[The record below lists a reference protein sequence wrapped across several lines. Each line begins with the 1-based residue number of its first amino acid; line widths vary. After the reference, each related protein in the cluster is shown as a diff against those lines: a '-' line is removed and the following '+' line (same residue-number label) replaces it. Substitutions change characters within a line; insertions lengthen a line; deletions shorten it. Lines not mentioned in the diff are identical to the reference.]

1 MQDTQKVFAFIENNT
16 EKYLDFLFR
25 ICSYEARA
33 YGKQTID
40 RMADHIAAF
49 ARDEGLQV
57 MRTPMEKCGDF
68 LPVEITPGAEKA
80 GLFMAHMDTVFDKG
94 VFGEPPVR
102 REGDQMFGP
111 GVIDCK
117 GGIAI
122 ALLAMKALEVNGYE
136 NNCRLLLTSD
146 EEISNRLGGEKEMQ
160 IIRDSVKG
168 YKAAFNCEVAGV
180 DEVVVSRKGILRYK
194 LEISGIASHAG
205 IDYFAGASAVRE
217 AAHKI
222 LALESLSTDGG
233 TTFNCGIINGGQLTN
248 IVPEKCEI
256 FIDVRVKD
264 REAMQEAIKTLEAE
278 AEKVYVSGTKTK
290 LCFISKRE
298 PMLKIE
304 DTEKLFL
311 HLKNISDKYSLGNLI
326 PVESGG
332 GSDSA
337 YTQLAGVPSVC
348 AVGATGDFCHT
359 TREYANISSL
369 TTRAKLLS
377 AATVEME

>member
-1 MQDTQKVFAFIENNT
+1 MKNVFEYIDKNEQSFLSFWIDICNLEGVAEDKASLDKVADKIADFAT
-16 EKYLDFLFR
+16 SLGLFVDR
-25 ICSYEARA
+25 IP
-33 YGKQTID
+33 
-40 RMADHIAAF
+40 F
-49 ARDEGLQV
+49 
-57 MRTPMEKCGDF
+57 EKCGDF
-68 LPVEITPGAEKA
+68 LVIDTKRDASKGVCF
-80 GLFMAHMDTVFDKG
+80 LAHMDTVHKNG
-94 VFGEPPVR
+94 AFGYPPVTVTEDR
-102 REGDQMFGP
+102 LIGP

-122 ALLAMKALEVNGYE
+122 ALLAMKALDENGYE

-146 EEISNRLGGEKEMQ
+146 EEISNRLGGEREMEV
-160 IIRDSVKG
+160 IRDSVKG

-233 TTFNCGIINGGQLTN
+233 TTFNCGIINGGRLTN

-264 REAMQEAIKTLEAE
+264 REAMQEAIKTLESE
-278 AEKVYVSGTKTK
+278 AEKVYVEGTKTK

-298 PMLKIE
+298 PMLRNE

-311 HLKNISDKYSLGNLI
+311 HLKNISDKYSLGKLI

-369 TTRAKLLS
+369 STRAKLLA

>member
-1 MQDTQKVFAFIENNT
+1 MKSIFEYIEKNEQSFLSFWIDICNLEGVAEDKTALDRVADKIADFASS
-16 EKYLDFLFR
+16 LGLFVNR
-25 ICSYEARA
+25 IP
-33 YGKQTID
+33 
-40 RMADHIAAF
+40 F
-49 ARDEGLQV
+49 
-57 MRTPMEKCGDF
+57 EKCGDF
-68 LPVEITPGAEKA
+68 LVIDTKKDASKGVCF
-80 GLFMAHMDTVFDKG
+80 LAHMDTVHKNG
-94 VFGEPPVR
+94 AFGYPPVTVAEDR
-102 REGDQMFGP
+102 LIGP

-122 ALLAMKALEVNGYE
+122 ALLAMKALDENGYE

-146 EEISNRLGGEKEMQ
+146 EEVSNRLGGEREMEV
-160 IIRDSVKG
+160 IRDSVSG

-180 DEVVVSRKGILRYK
+180 DEAVVSRKGILRYK
-194 LEISGIASHAG
+194 FDISGIASHAG

-222 LALESLSTDGG
+222 LALEALSVEGG
-233 TTFNCGIINGGQLTN
+233 TTFNCGVINGGRLTN

-278 AEKVYVSGTKTK
+278 AEKVYVAGTKTK

-298 PMLKIE
+298 PMLRNE

-311 HLKNISDKYSLGNLI
+311 HLKNISDKYSLGKLI

-369 TTRAKLLS
+369 VTRAKLLA

>member
-1 MQDTQKVFAFIENNT
+1 MNRVFEYIEKNQQKFLSLWEDICNMEGTAEDKPATDAITDKLQAFCESLSLFT
-16 EKYLDFLFR
+16 ERVCFD
-25 ICSYEARA
+25 
-33 YGKQTID
+33 
-40 RMADHIAAF
+40 
-49 ARDEGLQV
+49 
-57 MRTPMEKCGDF
+57 KCGDF
-68 LPVEITPGAEKA
+68 LIVDTKHNAEK
-80 GLFMAHMDTVFDKG
+80 GVCFLAHMDTVHKNG
-94 VFGEPPVR
+94 AFGYPPVKN
-102 REGDQMFGP
+102 EGDRLIGP

-122 ALLAMKALEVNGYE
+122 ALLAMKALEENGYE

-168 YKAAFNCEVAGV
+168 YKAAFNCEVAGE

-278 AEKVYVSGTKTK
+278 AERVYVSGTKTK

-298 PMLKIE
+298 PMLRNE

-311 HLKNISDKYSLGNLI
+311 HLKNISDKYSLGDLI

-369 TTRAKLLS
+369 TTRAKLLA
-377 AATVEME
+377 AATLEME

>member
-1 MQDTQKVFAFIENNT
+1 MKNIFEFIDNSEQKFLSFWEDICNLEGVAED
-16 EKYLDFLFR
+16 KAALDVV
-25 ICSYEARA
+25 
-33 YGKQTID
+33 
-40 RMADHIAAF
+40 ADKIQEF
-49 ARDEGLQV
+49 ARDLGLFV
-57 MRTPMEKCGDF
+57 NRIPFDDCGDF
-68 LPVEITPGAEKA
+68 LVIDTKQNADKGVCF
-80 GLFMAHMDTVFDKG
+80 LAHMDTVHKNG
-94 VFGEPPVR
+94 AFGYPPVKN
-102 REGDQMFGP
+102 EGDRLIGP

-122 ALLAMKALEVNGYE
+122 ALLAMKALEVNGYDK
-136 NNCRLLLTSD
+136 NCRLLLTSD
-146 EEISNRLGGEKEMQ
+146 EEISNRLGGEREMEV
-160 IIRDSVKG
+160 IRDSVTG

-278 AEKVYVSGTKTK
+278 AEKVYVQGTKTK

-298 PMLKIE
+298 PMLRNE

-377 AATVEME
+377 AATLEME

>member
-1 MQDTQKVFAFIENNT
+1 MNKAFEYIDNNEKKFLSFWEDICNLEGVAEDKASLDKVADKIQEFAT
-16 EKYLDFLFR
+16 ELGLFVNR
-25 ICSYEARA
+25 IPF
-33 YGKQTID
+33 D
-40 RMADHIAAF
+40 N
-49 ARDEGLQV
+49 
-57 MRTPMEKCGDF
+57 CGDF
-68 LPVEITPGAEKA
+68 LVIDTKQNASKGVCF
-80 GLFMAHMDTVFDKG
+80 LAHMDTVHKNG
-94 VFGEPPVR
+94 AFGYPPVKN
-102 REGDQMFGP
+102 EGDRLIGP

-122 ALLAMKALEVNGYE
+122 ALLAMKALEANGYE

-160 IIRDSVKG
+160 IIRDSVAG

-194 LEISGIASHAG
+194 FEISGIASHAG
-205 IDYFAGASAVRE
+205 IDYFSGASAVRE

-264 REAMQEAIKTLEAE
+264 RESMQEAIQTLEAE

-298 PMLKIE
+298 PMLKNE

-311 HLKNISDKYSLGNLI
+311 HLKNISDKYSLGKLI

-377 AATVEME
+377 AATLEME